1 MCLRKLFNFQR
12 RDFPLPHWP
21 LAISIWPKG
30 PASLINISSVLMSLA
45 ISRLVAE
52 PLMVH
57 LSDFRQDTDD
67 TYPGVP
73 RWFNISPGTDYHG
86 MRLVSRNKS
95 KNNHKKTKPETGGS
109 RTSTC
114 AQKLTRPDVL
124 GAGSKHP
131 PLLSLLVY
139 YIPFLCSFPFLYA
152 FPATICNPMLPF
164 FLSFLFKFSVLL
176 GLD

>member
-12 RDFPLPHWP
+12 IDFPSPHWP

-95 KNNHKKTKPETGGS
+95 KNNHKKKRNQRRGS
-109 RTSTC
+109 
-114 AQKLTRPDVL
+114 
-124 GAGSKHP
+124 AGLQLVP
-131 PLLSLLVY
+131 RSLHVPTFWGRGLN
-139 YIPFLCSFPFLYA
+139 IRRCFLCLFIISPFYARFPFSTLSRRQSV
-152 FPATICNPMLPF
+152 IQCCHF
-164 FLSFLFKFSVLL
+164 FSLFCLNFQYCS
-176 GLD
+176 D